1 MLKCSTCVIAV
12 IIYRL
17 SNDWNG
23 FSLIERENIQPKWTI
38 QSTEKRFITCSI
50 AWEIA
55 MTKIF
60 ISVSN
65 VQVLSI
71 DMLLQI
77 SIFCIWNVSIIL
89 IWWASNNVVFIFY
102 LLDKLNK
109 GSVQGRK
116 PTRGGLFDSVVGKL
130 FGKQN
135 KKKKKSGTAK
145 SGRLKLTTSKGNI
158 YEFNEKCALS
168 KDMHLPSISCFLQI
182 SYHPLSCLRNC
193 AFLRIR
199 MTFNY
204 AISLQNSNLHRM
216 HHEYTHIVS

>member
-1 MLKCSTCVIAV
+1 M
-12 IIYRL
+12 
-17 SNDWNG
+17 
-23 FSLIERENIQPKWTI
+23 
-38 QSTEKRFITCSI
+38 
-50 AWEIA
+50 
-55 MTKIF
+55 
-60 ISVSN
+60 
-65 VQVLSI
+65 
-71 DMLLQI
+71 
-77 SIFCIWNVSIIL
+77 
-89 IWWASNNVVFIFY
+89 VFIFY

-199 MTFNY
+199 MRFNCARINYRIQTFIECTMN
-204 AISLQNSNLHRM
+204 I
-216 HHEYTHIVS
+216 HI